1 MHVAQRRALFPVQ
14 PDFIMRRIKWAPDV
28 ITSYPPDCWSGH
40 GVVEWRN
47 DSDVASAESSS
58 PVTCNPALPT
68 FTLLGQ
74 GDSLPSYS
82 LVVRKGEPLG
92 SRWMRT
98 RTVYADPK
106 SEPNQKDP
114 PPCLAVSFPRRRPV
128 ILLPI
133 AIDRSGVS
141 SISVS
146 SRLLIYPDKLTTEFT
161 DSVQITVH

>member
-28 ITSYPPDCWSGH
+28 ITSYPPDWSGH
-40 GVVEWRN
+40 GVVEWHN

-106 SEPNQKDP
+106 SEPNQRGSSSLP
-114 PPCLAVSFPRRRPV
+114 RCQLPTTSPSSSSLSRSTGLACPQLVSP
-128 ILLPI
+128 L
-133 AIDRSGVS
+133 VS
-141 SISVS
+141 SSTPTNW
-146 SRLLIYPDKLTTEFT
+146 RLNSLIRFR
-161 DSVQITVH
+161 

>member
-1 MHVAQRRALFPVQ
+1 MFYMCMWHKGGRCFLFSLISLCAESSEPLMLLH
-14 PDFIMRRIKWAPDV
+14 PTLRTA
-28 ITSYPPDCWSGH
+28 
-40 GVVEWRN
+40 GVDTAWL
-47 DSDVASAESSS
+47 SDVASAESSS

-106 SEPNQKDP
+106 SEPNQRGSSSLPRCQLPTTSPRHP
-114 PPCLAVSFPRRRPV
+114 PPYR
-128 ILLPI
+128 
-133 AIDRSGVS
+133 DRQVWR
-141 SISVS
+141 V
-146 SRLLIYPDKLTTEFT
+146 LN
-161 DSVQITVH
+161 

>member
-1 MHVAQRRALFPVQ
+1 MGVLHVHVAQRRALFPVQ

-40 GVVEWRN
+40 GVDEWRN

-106 SEPNQKDP
+106 SEPNQRGSSSLPRCQLPTTSPRHP
-114 PPCLAVSFPRRRPV
+114 PPYR
-128 ILLPI
+128 
-133 AIDRSGVS
+133 DRQVWR
-141 SISVS
+141 V
-146 SRLLIYPDKLTTEFT
+146 LN
-161 DSVQITVH
+161 

>member
-1 MHVAQRRALFPVQ
+1 MLLHPTLRTGVSDAMTVTCRVAC
-14 PDFIMRRIKWAPDV
+14 
-28 ITSYPPDCWSGH
+28 S
-40 GVVEWRN
+40 
-47 DSDVASAESSS
+47 VASAESSS

-82 LVVRKGEPLG
+82 LAVRKGEPLG
-92 SRWMRT
+92 SWWMRT

-106 SEPNQKDP
+106 SEPNQKGSSLP
-114 PPCLAVSFPRRRPV
+114 SLAASHDTAPSSS
-128 ILLPI
+128 LS
-133 AIDRSGVS
+133 RSTGLAGVS